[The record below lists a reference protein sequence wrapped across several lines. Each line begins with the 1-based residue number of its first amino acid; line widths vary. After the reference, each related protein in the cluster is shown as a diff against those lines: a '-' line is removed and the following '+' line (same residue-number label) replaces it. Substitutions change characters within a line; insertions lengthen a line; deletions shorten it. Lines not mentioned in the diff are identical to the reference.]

1 MYLPAHFLCSYDLTS
16 NRQSCVAIAKDM
28 SLLAVINNLKD

>member
-1 MYLPAHFLCSYDLTS
+1 MHNLSYVDLTG